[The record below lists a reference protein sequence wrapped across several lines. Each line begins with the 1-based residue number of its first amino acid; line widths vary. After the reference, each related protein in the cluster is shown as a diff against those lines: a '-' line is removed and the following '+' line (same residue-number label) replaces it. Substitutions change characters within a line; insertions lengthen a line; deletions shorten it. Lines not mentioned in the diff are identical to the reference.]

1 MLRTKI
7 TCVVSIFVLALELC
21 LLTVSVDAGKRKRE
35 DPGPPSKHGWCIG
48 DHKKNA
54 PVATQSGLRFEGIA
68 RAVLQNF
75 TPRSMQPTY
84 RGARTKRSSVPFA
97 KNILN
102 CLVLEFVNRV
112 FPQGFA
118 RLAVTSIHGSMQHI
132 AKYAQQFE
140 RSLEL
145 SNDVL
150 LYGARSVVR

>member
-1 MLRTKI
+1 MDSALATIKKMRLLLHNRA
-7 TCVVSIFVLALELC
+7 CV
-21 LLTVSVDAGKRKRE
+21 
-35 DPGPPSKHGWCIG
+35 
-48 DHKKNA
+48 
-54 PVATQSGLRFEGIA
+54 FEGIA

-102 CLVLEFVNRV
+102 CLVLKFVNRV
-112 FPQGFA
+112 FPRGAA

-140 RSLEL
+140 RGLEL
-145 SNDVL
+145 SNDIL
-150 LYGARSVVR
+150 LYGARSVVRLISCNRIAAELVLTNNKQNCSRDATIAEQNETSSTRSINAR